1 MTDTEISRQNQTCPF
16 AYPFDRPSTLGV
28 SALYE
33 EIRGGEGTVP
43 VTLPSGDSGFIVTRY
58 DDVKTVFG
66 DRRFSRAATLQ
77 PDAPR
82 LGPAPQNFP
91 TLLNMDAPDHSRVR
105 KMIAGSFTARRV
117 ETLRPRVQEHV
128 DELITAMVEAGPG
141 ADLMTAYAAPLPV
154 LVICELLGVPF
165 EDREK
170 FGQWSR
176 AFLATTSAEFT
187 KDEVT
192 SAQISLVQYLA
203 DLLVS
208 KAADPQDD
216 LLSELAVR
224 NAQEQNVS
232 QAELIFL
239 GVTLLVAGHET
250 TVNMITNGLLALLTH
265 PDQLELL
272 KSDPGLTESA
282 VEEILR
288 VFVPGN
294 EALLRIATEDVELG
308 GVVVP
313 AGQAVLPSVLSA
325 NRDERTFTD
334 PSRFDITRREGQHL
348 TFGSGPH
355 FCIGA
360 SLARIELT
368 HSFRELVRRLPGLAL
383 SVDVAEVERSEG
395 RLVNGV
401 TKLPITWDDGLARCR
416 LAQDRAARN
425 RPTT

>member
-154 LVICELLGVPF
+154 LVICELLESRSRIARSSGSGRARSWRPRAPNSRKTRSPPHRF
-165 EDREK
+165 RLCSTSPTC
-170 FGQWSR
+170 WSR
-176 AFLATTSAEFT
+176 RPRTPKTICCRS
-187 KDEVT
+187 
-192 SAQISLVQYLA
+192 
-203 DLLVS
+203 
-208 KAADPQDD
+208 
-216 LLSELAVR
+216 
-224 NAQEQNVS
+224 S
-232 QAELIFL
+232 QCA
-239 GVTLLVAGHET
+239 
-250 TVNMITNGLLALLTH
+250 MR
-265 PDQLELL
+265 
-272 KSDPGLTESA
+272 KSRTC
-282 VEEILR
+282 R
-288 VFVPGN
+288 K
-294 EALLRIATEDVELG
+294 
-308 GVVVP
+308 
-313 AGQAVLPSVLSA
+313 PS
-325 NRDERTFTD
+325 
-334 PSRFDITRREGQHL
+334 
-348 TFGSGPH
+348 
-355 FCIGA
+355 
-360 SLARIELT
+360 
-368 HSFRELVRRLPGLAL
+368 
-383 SVDVAEVERSEG
+383 
-395 RLVNGV
+395 
-401 TKLPITWDDGLARCR
+401 
-416 LAQDRAARN
+416 
-425 RPTT
+425 